1 MQPPVGINDDPG
13 IWTLVTCTLQKCHIS
28 SSVQH
33 VLKINLCS
41 ASRIHFPVDS
51 LWIWFPWGSVP
62 QLDSSLLMALRLLVC
77 RTPSRTNTSV
87 FSPILCRL
95 PKAEK
100 KKKKDSVWNSGHT
113 KLWLVLLS
121 MESHRCHQ
129 HCLLFGESLADKQD
143 SPQARTLSFTGWR
156 ESWCAPQQSPP

>member
-51 LWIWFPWGSVP
+51 PWIWFPWGSVP

-95 PKAEK
+95 PKAEEK
-100 KKKKDSVWNSGHT
+100 KKKKTVYGIQGTPSFD
-113 KLWLVLLS
+113 
-121 MESHRCHQ
+121 
-129 HCLLFGESLADKQD
+129 
-143 SPQARTLSFTGWR
+143 LSFCQWR
-156 ESWCAPQQSPP
+156 VTDVTNTACYLGKAWLTSRIVLRPEL